1 MNITVLCLL
10 NYSMLYNTIL
20 CYSLYYTLIY
30 SILCYIILYYTIGC
44 GKTFLMDLFYECV
57 PIVRKKRV
65 HFHDFMIDVHKRI
78 HIARMNMIHEQEL
91 QQDNNDHTYSHGRH
105 HLSPSSLSSS
115 SSSSS
120 SSSRINQAI
129 DRARNHQSSISSI
142 TSSISSSLSSSS
154 FFMNHQHNQQHNSHH
169 PLSDHH
175 HSSNH
180 HSNSVKKNGNNEIMK
195 QIASDILNE
204 SYLICFDEF
213 QVRKC
218 SFSCINFHYHP
229 YHHHHHHHHHDSY
242 YSTHSHHNDC

>member
-20 CYSLYYTLIY
+20 CYTLYYTLIY
-30 SILCYIILYYTIGC
+30 SILCYTILYYTIGC

-91 QQDNNDHTYSHGRH
+91 QLDNNDHTYSHGRH
-105 HLSPSSLSSS
+105 HSSS
-115 SSSSS
+115 SSLSSSS

-142 TSSISSSLSSSS
+142 TSSITSSLSSSS
-154 FFMNHQHNQQHNSHH
+154 FFMNQQHNQQHNSHH

-175 HSSNH
+175 HSNNH

-218 SFSCINFHYHP
+218 SFSCINFH
-229 YHHHHHHHHHDSY
+229 
-242 YSTHSHHNDC
+242 